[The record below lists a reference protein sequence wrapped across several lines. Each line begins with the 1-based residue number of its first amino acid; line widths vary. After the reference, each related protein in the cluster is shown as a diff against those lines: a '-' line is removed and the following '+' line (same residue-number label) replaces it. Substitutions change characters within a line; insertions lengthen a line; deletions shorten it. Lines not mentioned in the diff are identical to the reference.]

1 MTVIKAFNNEKKPD
15 DEPLVVDAG
24 AQDVE
29 AGEEETHGDP
39 HLLMMRVRAK
49 RASTITTLVL
59 IVACSLVFTIALCGA
74 FYIYKQFVHSRYQ
87 RFRTSCYVPYYEEG
101 DDHIAYHEPLSQE
114 KNMEIFEFVKDAEAL
129 ANEVFENA
137 LNEDLDPIKPSGG
150 KSFREDFELDLKS
163 GAYEK
168 MYVPEFEKGRNSKFI
183 HDFHANMTGII
194 DLAAQRCF
202 VMPLNRS
209 VVLPPE
215 SLHDLI
221 QKMTIGY
228 YTPNPSQIRETYR
241 AVETPVEDMLSLGS
255 HIAQACQDYTVYRL
269 EKAVGGIVK
278 RSVDESAV
286 NKAFTVLDG
295 KQPRAIEI
303 LNIETLPVAIQ
314 K

>member
-15 DEPLVVDAG
+15 DEPLVVDTA

-29 AGEEETHGDP
+29 AGEEETHADP

-129 ANEVFENA
+129 ANEMFENA
-137 LNEDLDPIKPSGG
+137 LNEDLDPVKPASG

-278 RSVDESAV
+278 RSIDDSAA

-295 KQPRAIEI
+295 MQPRAIEI
-303 LNIETLPVAIQ
+303 LNIETLPVAVQ